1 MKTVVHEKRTRPNRQ
16 GVGGWFY
23 GGRYGLERYLFILH
37 RLAGLGILL
46 YFIMH
51 IFLTG
56 QKISGK
62 VAWTTTMSSV
72 GGTWFHIGEYL
83 LFIAVAFH
91 AMNGI
96 RLILSEFGWILGKP
110 ARPIYPYKTANV
122 HIRAFTWI
130 MMILA
135 VVIMIAGGFDFFLI
149 H

>member
-1 MKTVVHEKRTRPNRQ
+1 MKTVVLEKRTRPNKQ

-37 RLAGLGILL
+37 RLAGLGILF
-46 YFIMH
+46 YFIIH
-51 IFLTG
+51 IFVTG
-56 QKISGK
+56 QKINGHA
-62 VAWTTTMSSV
+62 AWTSAMSGVS
-72 GGTWFHIGEYL
+72 GTWFHIGEYF
-83 LFIAVAFH
+83 LFLAVAFH

-110 ARPIYPYKTANV
+110 ARPIYPYKTVNMR
-122 HIRAFTWI
+122 IRVFTWV

-135 VVIMIAGGFDFFLI
+135 VVIMVAGGYDFFLV